1 MGDKRIM
8 TLRLG
13 DRSNR
18 RREKEYVSQ
27 AEENDVQRKATAKR
41 QLYLARV
48 LDPTPSITLHLC
60 RINEREKKS
69 LLPFRTQT

>member
-41 QLYLARV
+41 LYLARV